1 MSTMQLGLSIA
12 LAAIVTVASR
22 FIAFILFPTG
32 RKVPDFIHWLSDKL
46 PRMTMIMLVIYCLKD
61 VSFTGGP
68 VAWLPALGG
77 VAVTSVVHLRY
88 KNMMLSIAGGTAF
101 YMLMLRLL

>member
-61 VSFTGGP
+61 VSFTAARSPGCRRWA
-68 VAWLPALGG
+68 AWPSPAWCTC
-77 VAVTSVVHLRY
+77 ATR
-88 KNMMLSIAGGTAF
+88 T
-101 YMLMLRLL
+101 